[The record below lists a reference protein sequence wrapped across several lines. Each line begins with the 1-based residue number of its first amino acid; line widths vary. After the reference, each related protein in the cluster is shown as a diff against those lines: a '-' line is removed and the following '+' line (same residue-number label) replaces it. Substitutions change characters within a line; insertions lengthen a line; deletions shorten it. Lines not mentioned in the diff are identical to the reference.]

1 MTTLPTSMLDTK
13 VLIGNEAGWL
23 LTFHQEETQGTNVF
37 PQAQSAL
44 EIGRGDYYAEIRAS
58 LPEGLEGGV
67 YTFVIEGMTD
77 EHYRRIARRAGAP
90 EYVRL
95 HLFWMDTN
103 ASPLGYLKNVAGLTD
118 IGGAGAGDDTLVA
131 VLKIVSVTRRAGARR
146 YETTITAREWVYER
160 VSRWRFCPASAS
172 DPPPQ
177 TTASDM
183 GAAVDQLLQG
193 SGARLRSG
201 DDYSFDNPTPH
212 PAHPP
217 APVEHE
223 GDQTITLE
231 RGRTLVELLRR
242 LGGLMEE
249 GSNRYGRGMFLI
261 RDGKL
266 HVGLRAI
273 PLSGEG
279 EPPKRLTLRAGLIET
294 EVLDD
299 VVIDPN
305 FRQCQNPPTDPPKR
319 RQFKLTLKGR
329 PDLKPGDT
337 VEFLPSPEDVSTN
350 TIAGVGGSIRDLIA
364 GPLFP
369 SLGEE
374 DFQNAVTLYVASVE
388 HRLGR
393 RSGFVTTLTGVEL
406 GSNPTEKWDWRTPT
420 HTRSGEPEQA
430 SHPTA
435 EIEAARAVRSVSR
448 AAAESRSFPEV
459 GVVRAM
465 TTSGTAEPPSQTLN
479 IWRGLAANDGRAG
492 RARRLSVL
500 SPSPHPAPGVP
511 YLTPFAFG
519 KCGLV
524 LPRYPGTRVLVG
536 HREGRSDDPVELGS
550 FWESGHGPDSQAG
563 DWWLS
568 LPAAVPAAQRVSIGD
583 QETPQDY
590 TGKVSQDL
598 IDADGNRVIEVGEL
612 TIRVGRNQLH
622 DAGTRPERGAADTIT
637 IKHVAGETTIVIDQN
652 GKVTVTAKQVEIDAG
667 NGDIKLKA
675 NNIEL
680 KADTNVKMEA
690 TAVDVKVSDAMDV
703 HG

>member
-1 MTTLPTSMLDTK
+1 MTTLPTSMLDTD

-23 LTFHQEETQGTNVF
+23 LTFHREEREGTTVF
-37 PQAQSAL
+37 PGAKVAP

-58 LPEGLEGGV
+58 MPEGLEGGV

-77 EHYRRIARRAGAP
+77 EHYRLIARHPGAP
-90 EYVRL
+90 EYVKL

-160 VSRWRFCPASAS
+160 VSRWRFCPATAS

-183 GAAVDQLLQG
+183 SAAVDQLLQG

-201 DDYSFDNPTPH
+201 DYSFDNPTPH
-212 PAHPP
+212 PSHPP
-217 APVEHE
+217 EPVEHQ
-223 GDQTITLE
+223 GAQTITLE

-266 HVGLRAI
+266 HVGTRPI
-273 PLSGEG
+273 PLAGEG
-279 EPPKRLTLRAGLIET
+279 TPPKRLTLRAGLIET

-305 FRQCQNPPTDPPKR
+305 FRQCQNPPSDPPKR

-337 VEFLPSPEDVSTN
+337 VEFLPPPEDVST
-350 TIAGVGGSIRDLIA
+350 TIAGVGGSIRDFIN

-369 SLGEE
+369 SLGGE

-420 HTRSGEPEQA
+420 HARSGEPEQA
-430 SHPTA
+430 SHASA
-435 EIEAARAVRSVSR
+435 EVEAARAVRTVSL
-448 AAAESRSFPEV
+448 AAAEARSFPEV
-459 GVVRAM
+459 GLVRAM
-465 TTSGTAEPPSQTLN
+465 TTSGTDEPPSQTLN
-479 IWRGLAANDGRAG
+479 IWRGLAPNDGRAG
-492 RARRLSVL
+492 RARRLAVPSR
-500 SPSPHPAPGVP
+500 SPHPATGVP

-519 KCGLV
+519 KSGLV
-524 LPRYPGTRVLVG
+524 LPRYPGTRVLVD
-536 HREGRSDDPVELGS
+536 HRQGLSDDPVELGA

-568 LPAAVPAAQRVSIGD
+568 LPAAVPAAQRASIAD
-583 QETPQDY
+583 EERPQDY

-612 TIRVGRNQLH
+612 MIRVGRDQLH
-622 DAGTRPERGAADTIT
+622 DAGTRPERGDADTIT
-637 IKHVAGETTIVIDQN
+637 IEHAAGGAVIVIDQN
-652 GKVTVTAKQVEIDAG
+652 GKVKITAKQVEIDAG
-667 NGDIKLKA
+667 DGDIKLKGK
-675 NNIEL
+675 NIEL
-680 KADTNVKMEA
+680 KAETNVKMEA

>member
-23 LTFHQEETQGTNVF
+23 LTFHCEEAGGQTVF
-37 PQAQSAL
+37 PKEQA
-44 EIGRGDYYAEIRAS
+44 EWEVGRGDYYAEIRAS
-58 LPEGLEGGV
+58 LPQNLEGGV
-67 YTFVIEGMTD
+67 YTFVIEGLTD
-77 EHYRRIARRAGAP
+77 EHYRKIARRPGAP

-118 IGGAGAGDDTLVA
+118 VGGAGATDDTLVA
-131 VLKIVSVTRRAGARR
+131 VLKIVSVTRRAGQRR
-146 YETTITAREWVYER
+146 YETTITAREWVFER
-160 VSRWRFCPASAS
+160 VARWRFCPATES

-177 TTASDM
+177 LTASDM
-183 GAAVDQLLQG
+183 SAAVDQLLQG
-193 SGARLRSG
+193 SGARLRPG
-201 DDYSFDNPTPH
+201 VDYSFDNPTSH
-212 PAHPP
+212 PSHPP
-217 APVEHE
+217 APAANR
-223 GDQTITLE
+223 GDQALTLE
-231 RGRTLVELLRR
+231 RGRPLVELLRN

-266 HVGLRAI
+266 HVGARAI
-273 PLSGEG
+273 PLAGEG
-279 EPPKRLTLRAGLIET
+279 QPPKRLTLRGGLIET

-305 FRQCQNPPTDPPKR
+305 FRQCQNPPADPPKR

-337 VEFLPSPEDVSTN
+337 VQFLPPPEDAST
-350 TIAGVGGSIRDLIA
+350 TSGPLGSIRDLVS

-369 SLGEE
+369 SLGED

-406 GSNPTEKWDWRTPT
+406 GSNPTETWDWRTPT
-420 HTRSGEPEQA
+420 HSRNAEPQQA
-430 SHPTA
+430 SHANA
-435 EIEAARAVRSVSR
+435 EVEAAQAVRDVSR
-448 AAAESRSFPEV
+448 EAAESRSFPEV
-459 GVVRAM
+459 GQVRAM
-465 TTSGTAEPPSQTLN
+465 TVSGTAEPPSQTLT
-479 IWRGLAANDGRAG
+479 IWRGLDPGDGRPG
-492 RARRLSVL
+492 RARRLAVRR
-500 SPSPHPAPGVP
+500 PTPYAARGVP
-511 YLTPFAFG
+511 YLTPFAWG

-536 HREGRSDDPVELGS
+536 HREGRGDDPVELGA

-568 LPAAVPAAQRVSIGD
+568 LPAALAASQRASVGD
-583 QETPQDY
+583 QQTPEEY

-598 IDADGNRVIEVGEL
+598 TDADGNRVIEVGEL
-612 TIRVGRNQLH
+612 TIRVGRDQLH
-622 DAGTRPERGAADTIT
+622 DAGTRPERGTADTIT
-637 IKHVAGETTIVIDQN
+637 IEHAAGESTIVIDKN
-652 GKVTVTAKQVEIDAG
+652 GKVTITAKNVVIDAG
-667 NGDIKLKA
+667 DGDIKMKA
-675 NNIEL
+675 ANI
-680 KADTNVKMEA
+680 KMEA
-690 TAVDVKVSDAMDV
+690 TKVDVKVSDAMDV